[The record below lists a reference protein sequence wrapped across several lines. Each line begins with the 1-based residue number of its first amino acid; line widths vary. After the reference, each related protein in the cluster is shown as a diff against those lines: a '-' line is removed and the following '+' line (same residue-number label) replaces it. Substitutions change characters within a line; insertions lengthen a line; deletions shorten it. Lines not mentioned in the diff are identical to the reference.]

1 MNNQSAFLVPEFH
14 PPYDYFRFPG
24 QHEDERIF
32 YAARAAKIILLWKAV
47 FVCIVWGFAAIIG
60 AYLMDSA
67 YDSLKFVGQNPSAV
81 GIQKLLIGTGPFLSF
96 LWIISFIF
104 AFFWAYA
111 VWRKTI
117 FLVTN
122 KRLTQFVFT
131 TPWTNYQ
138 LSLSLD
144 KVVDT
149 AAITHSY
156 LQRFLGVG
164 NLFARS
170 AAGAQ
175 GDFLVPHIEH
185 TRDLHNWL
193 TKLIYE
199 WEAASKKGE
208 ALINFKPFDPH
219 WENSNVKIRNPKQ

>member
-1 MNNQSAFLVPEFH
+1 MNNQSAFLVSDFH
-14 PPYDYFRFPG
+14 PPYGYFRFPG
-24 QHEDERIF
+24 QHEDERIL

-47 FVCIVWGFAAIIG
+47 LVCIVWGFAAIIG
-60 AYLMDSA
+60 AYLMDSI
-67 YDSLKFVGQNPSAV
+67 YNSLNVLGQNLNPT
-81 GIQKLLIGTGPFLSF
+81 GIQKLLIGAGPFLSF
-96 LWIISFIF
+96 LWVISFIF
-104 AFFWAYA
+104 ALFWAYA

-144 KVVDT
+144 KVADT
-149 AAITHSY
+149 AVITHTY
-156 LQRFLGVG
+156 WQKFLGIG

-175 GDFLVPHIEH
+175 GDFLVSHIEH

-199 WEAASKKGE
+199 WEAASKKSE
-208 ALINFKPFDPH
+208 ALINFKPFDH
-219 WENSNVKIRNPKQ
+219 NWKK

>member
-1 MNNQSAFLVPEFH
+1 MNNQSAFSVIEFR
-14 PPYDYFRFPG
+14 PPYGNFRFPG
-24 QHEDERIF
+24 QHQDERIF
-32 YAARAAKIILLWKAV
+32 YAARAAKIILMWKAV
-47 FVCIVWGFAAIIG
+47 LICIIWGLAAIIG
-60 AYLMDSA
+60 AYLMDSL
-67 YDSLKFVGQNPSAV
+67 YNSLKFIGQNPSTT
-81 GIQKLLIGTGPFLSF
+81 GIQKLLIGAGPFLSF

-111 VWRKTI
+111 VWHKTI
-117 FLVTN
+117 FFVTN

-149 AAITHSY
+149 AGITHSY
-156 LQRFLGVG
+156 WQKFLGIG
-164 NLFARS
+164 TLFARS

-175 GDFLVPHIEH
+175 GDFLVPNIEH

-199 WEAASKKGE
+199 WEAASKKGA
-208 ALINFKPFDPH
+208 ALTNFKPFDPN
-219 WENSNVKIRNPKQ
+219 WKK

>member
-1 MNNQSAFLVPEFH
+1 MNQSAFLVPEFH
-14 PPYDYFRFPG
+14 PPYDNFRFPG

-32 YAARAAKIILLWKAV
+32 YAARSAKIILLWKEV
-47 FVCIVWGFAAIIG
+47 LTGCLWGVLAIIG
-60 AYLMDSA
+60 AYILNNIYRLSN
-67 YDSLKFVGQNPSAV
+67 SQFT
-81 GIQKLLIGTGPFLSF
+81 LISELGPFFSL
-96 LWIISFIF
+96 LWIISLIF
-104 AFFWAYA
+104 ALLWTYA
-111 VWRKTI
+111 VWQKTI
-117 FLVTN
+117 FFITN

-149 AAITHSY
+149 AATVHSY
-156 LQRFLGVG
+156 WQKFLGVG

-185 TRDLHNWL
+185 TQDLHNWL

-199 WEAASKKGE
+199 WEAASKKGQ
-208 ALINFKPFDPH
+208 ALVNFKPFDPN
-219 WENSNVKIRNPKQ
+219 WKKS